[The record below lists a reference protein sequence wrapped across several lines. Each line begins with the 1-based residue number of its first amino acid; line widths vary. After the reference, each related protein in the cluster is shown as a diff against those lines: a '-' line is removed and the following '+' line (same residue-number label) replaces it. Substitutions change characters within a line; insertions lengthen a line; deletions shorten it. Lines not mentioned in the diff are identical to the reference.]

1 MDDKQKL
8 ISEIEGRIRT
18 NEENLKN
25 LYAALGEYAAKEA
38 ADGFSG
44 GELRDILGRIK
55 EFQSAIEATSQAGNR
70 ILKIEERL
78 EEILKSLRRLENEC
92 GGLEKENIPAYEE
105 FGRVCADSYDEK
117 KLPPEARDV
126 LESIRGLRQEES
138 AANEKISGLK
148 ESSREKSFLSR
159 MLGSGRAAVLGSSIN
174 FKLKNLGRLYQSLGR
189 IVLSSLETVPPDA
202 FLNVY
207 RANRKQLQENAGLD
221 EKLREEMS
229 ALEAELTSLGVE
241 KRFQKRLKDL
251 ELQNGKNF
259 AALEELLVSA
269 GKDVFENHKD
279 FRDGRAEGITADIQL
294 CLERTAG
301 YAEEKKRL
309 EAALEYDR
317 LTRKIH
323 DLKQN
328 IENEERAVALHRDN
342 VEKLKAGVLEAERER
357 AKVEHLSRDG
367 EKRQKHGGSGKT
379 K

>member
-8 ISEIEGRIRT
+8 ISEIDGRIRT

-38 ADGFSG
+38 VEAFPD

-78 EEILKSLRRLENEC
+78 GEILKSLRRLENEC
-92 GGLEKENIPAYEE
+92 GGLEKENISAYEE
-105 FGRVCADSYDEK
+105 FGRVCADSYEEK
-117 KLPPEARDV
+117 NLPPDAVEV
-126 LESIRGLRQEES
+126 LESIRGLRQEEA

-202 FLNVY
+202 FLNAY
-207 RANRKQLQENAGLD
+207 RTNRKQLQENAAQG
-221 EKLREEMS
+221 EKLREELT

-251 ELQNGKNF
+251 ELQNGKNL

-269 GKDVFENHKD
+269 GRKIFEDQKD
-279 FRDGRAEGITADIQL
+279 FRGGRAEGITADIQL
-294 CLERTAG
+294 CIERTAG
-301 YAEEKKRL
+301 YNEEKKRL

-323 DLKQN
+323 DLKQD
-328 IENEERAVALHRDN
+328 IENEERAAAVHRDN
-342 VEKLKAGVLEAERER
+342 VEKLKASILEAERDR
-357 AKVEHLSRDG
+357 AKVEPLGRDG
-367 EKRQKHGGSGKT
+367 EKRQKHGGSSKT